1 MTKIIAYIRTSTDK
15 QELNNQK
22 LAILEYAQK
31 NNLKISEFVEIQMS
45 SRKTPKQRRIEDVL
59 ERLSSSDMLI
69 VREFS
74 RLGRST
80 PEVIE
85 LVNALVA
92 RNIRVVYLN
101 KTLISASRI

>member
-22 LAILEYAQK
+22 LAILEYGQK

-45 SRKTPKQRRIEDVL
+45 SRNTPKQRRIEL

-69 VREFS
+69 VTEHS
-74 RLGRST
+74 
-80 PEVIE
+80 
-85 LVNALVA
+85 
-92 RNIRVVYLN
+92 
-101 KTLISASRI
+101 